1 MQDRRRAHQAVFRE
15 QIVRHPL
22 LFSGCVRRKSR
33 SVVASHSEAEQ
44 KARYMTTDPAPAFS
58 LKLST
63 QELKAKLLDD
73 SLSLFQRYRAMF
85 ALRDKGDEEAI
96 LVSTLASQSAL
107 CMVVTIVFEI
117 TVDQALAEGFGDKS
131 AVFRHEIAYVFGQ
144 VQHQA
149 SVPSLV
155 KVSISALS

>member
-1 MQDRRRAHQAVFRE
+1 
-15 QIVRHPL
+15 
-22 LFSGCVRRKSR
+22 
-33 SVVASHSEAEQ
+33 
-44 KARYMTTDPAPAFS
+44 MTTDPAPAFS

-96 LVSTLASQSAL
+96 LVSILASQSAL

-144 VQHQA
+144 VQHKA